1 VKGLLPLLALFGA
14 CAGER
19 YDGLA
24 PVRHAGELDARFPE
38 LRWEAL
44 AVQGVRTPLYELR
57 IFEAGTGRV
66 VYERTGLP
74 GCAHRVEAPLSGTP
88 GLRWTVRATF
98 EREGRRRRTPWTAP
112 EGEGRDG
119 DASPSRVSGGIPFRL
134 P

>member
-1 VKGLLPLLALFGA
+1 MKALLPALALLGA

-24 PVRHAGELDARFPE
+24 PVRHDGELDPRCPE

-44 AVQGVRTPLYELR
+44 AVEGIRTPLYELR
-57 IFEAGTGRV
+57 IFEAATGRV
-66 VYERTGLP
+66 TYERAGLA
-74 GCAHRVEAPLSGTP
+74 GCAHRVEVPLTGTE

-98 EREGRRRRTPWTAP
+98 ERGGRRRRTAWTTP

-119 DASPSRVSGGIPFRL
+119 DASRPPGGIPFRL